1 MLRKGGAMSTLAARN
16 RGNGNREKTNPMLK
30 TGEASRILC
39 VHCNTLRR
47 WTERGLVAA
56 YRVGPRGDRR
66 YRREDVNALL
76 LEQIRFGSN
85 GTQE

>member
-1 MLRKGGAMSTLAARN
+1 MSTLAARN
-16 RGNGNREKTNPMLK
+16 RGNGDREKSNHMLK

-56 YRVGPRGDRR
+56 YRIGPRGDRR
-66 YRREDVNALL
+66 YRREDVDALL
-76 LEQIRFGSN
+76 LEQIRFCSN
-85 GTQE
+85 GTQK